1 MSWQAFMKI
10 GQEASELDEELDSR
24 LKSIGINQCCHLVY
38 TSGTTGKPK
47 GVTLS
52 HHNLVN
58 NAFQIGYRIG
68 YNLKVRKI
76 LDNPDI

>member
-1 MSWQAFMKI
+1 MRSGDNVVIF
-10 GQEASELDEELDSR
+10 
-24 LKSIGINQCCHLVY
+24 
-38 TSGTTGKPK
+38 TGTTGKPK

-68 YNLKVRKI
+68 YNLKVRNI

>member
-1 MSWQAFMKI
+1 M
-10 GQEASELDEELDSR
+10 
-24 LKSIGINQCCHLVY
+24 CHLPHQF

-58 NAFQIGYRIG
+58 NAFHIGHRIG
-68 YNLKVRKI
+68 YDTQVRHRTLVKCAVHCI
-76 LDNPDI
+76 LGCSLVDP

>member
-1 MSWQAFMKI
+1 MDQAANIQF
-10 GQEASELDEELDSR
+10 
-24 LKSIGINQCCHLVY
+24 

-58 NAFQIGYRIG
+58 NAYNIGVRMG
-68 YNLKVRKI
+68 YDQEVR
-76 LDNPDI
+76 PH